1 MGQPFFEPLKPS
13 VAGKAP
19 TNDKGV
25 AQGPYGFASAN
36 RDQAGRARGFS
47 AGFGLLNGNLD
58 EKGTAQG
65 SVLNAGV
72 NWGGWTGQ
80 DGKTNVGFG
89 ADAGLVKVG
98 MPNGGA
104 LGPFGWDVGVLTA
117 NATAAANDS
126 TAQLGAQANI
136 IEGSATLGNQEHSLR
151 LGGSVGVGLAGRLHY
166 GDADGDGVKELGFGF
181 DAGPFS
187 MDVKSEALGHAWNGI
202 KSAGSWIGNKASSA
216 WDSIT
221 SW

>member
-1 MGQPFFEPLKPS
+1 MDRPFFEPLTPS

-19 TNDKGV
+19 ADQDGV
-25 AQGPYGFASAN
+25 AAGPYGFASAN
-36 RDQAGRARGFS
+36 RDQDGRARGFS
-47 AGFGLLNGNLD
+47 LGAGLLNGNLD
-58 EKGTAQG
+58 KAGTAQG
-65 SVLNAGV
+65 SVLSGGLNF
-72 NWGGWTGQ
+72 GGWRGP

-117 NATAAANDS
+117 SANASANDS

-136 IEGSATLGNQEHSLR
+136 IEGSATLGNKEHSLR
-151 LGGSVGVGLAGRLHY
+151 LGGSVGVGLAGRAHY
-166 GDADGDGVKELGFGF
+166 GDEDGDGVRELGFGF

-187 MDVKSEALGHAWNGI
+187 MDLKSEALGHA
-202 KSAGSWIGNKASSA
+202 
-216 WDSIT
+216 
-221 SW
+221 